1 MNIHDILACTLLPY
15 EWNIA
20 SMTWPQSFNSNYVEA
35 TYTWV
40 CNNYDGTKPL
50 HKLTL
55 VYAMIFSKCLPN
67 ICNNTK
73 PLNVSST
80 QDSISLVH
88 QCPWVTHKDPNCKG
102 NKNPISFVVMM
113 TTFIISIYEDQSPL

>member
-1 MNIHDILACTLLPY
+1 MKSDVHIIPTFWKAGQSLLVFCIVTDPRH
-15 EWNIA
+15 
-20 SMTWPQSFNSNYVEA
+20 YVEA

-102 NKNPISFVVMM
+102 KKNPISFVVMM